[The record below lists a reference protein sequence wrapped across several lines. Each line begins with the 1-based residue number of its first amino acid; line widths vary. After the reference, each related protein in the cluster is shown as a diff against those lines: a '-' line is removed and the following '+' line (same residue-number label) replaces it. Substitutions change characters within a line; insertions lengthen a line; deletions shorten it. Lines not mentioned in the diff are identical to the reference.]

1 MPFPDLLCLELGRLA
16 TMHPTPLRH
25 GFYSQKPSASA
36 RVTGQPRSQI
46 AETEPP

>member
-25 GFYSQKPSASA
+25 GFYSQTQRKALLSDLK
-36 RVTGQPRSQI
+36 VKT
-46 AETEPP
+46 